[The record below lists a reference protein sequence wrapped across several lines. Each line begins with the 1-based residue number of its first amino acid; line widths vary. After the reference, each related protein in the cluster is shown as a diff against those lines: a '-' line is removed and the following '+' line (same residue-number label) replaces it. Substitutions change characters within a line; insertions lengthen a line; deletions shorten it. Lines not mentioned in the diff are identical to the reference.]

1 MPLVPS
7 STPLTHFR
15 LLSFDVYGT
24 LVDWE
29 TGIATA
35 LLASPHL
42 SSLPSS
48 HPFKTSRKALLKAFE
63 THERAIQAAHPNM
76 LYSAVL
82 GESYKQLVASLSTS
96 TPTPTSTSNDG
107 TKKTENDEAL
117 VATTAAAAAF
127 STSIASWPPFPDTL
141 AALHALSA
149 HCTLVPLT
157 NTSNALFAQT
167 RAHAL
172 AGAPFAAA
180 YTAED
185 VGSYKPALANF
196 EYLVARAQADFGV
209 SRDRILH
216 VAQSLW
222 HDHVPAARLGL
233 ESVWVDRGGA
243 MGGDEEG
250 EEVAGARYA
259 WRVRSL
265 GELAERVEEAFR
277 EEGGKGE
284 GV

>member
-15 LLSFDVYGT
+15 LISFDVYGT

-48 HPFKTSRKALLKAFE
+48 HPFKTSRKALLKAFG

-96 TPTPTSTSNDG
+96 NDST
-107 TKKTENDEAL
+107 KETENDDAL
-117 VATTAAAAAF
+117 VAAAAAAF
-127 STSIASWPPFPDTL
+127 STSTASWPAFPDTL

-149 HCTLVPLT
+149 RSTLVPLT

-167 RAHAL
+167 CARAL
-172 AGAPFAAA
+172 AGAPFAATVA
-180 YTAED
+180 ACTAED
-185 VGSYKPALANF
+185 VGCYKPALANF
-196 EYLVARAQADFGV
+196 EYLFARALADFGV
-209 SRDRILH
+209 PRERILH

-233 ESVWVDRGGA
+233 ESVWVDRGGV
-243 MGGDEEG
+243 MGGEEEG

-265 GELAERVEEAFR
+265 GELAEMVEEAFR

>member
-63 THERAIQAAHPNM
+63 THERAIQTAHPNM

-96 TPTPTSTSNDG
+96 TSTSNDT
-107 TKKTENDEAL
+107 TKETESDDAL
-117 VATTAAAAAF
+117 VAAAAAAF
-127 STSIASWPPFPDTL
+127 SSSIASWPAFPDTL

-149 HCTLVPLT
+149 RSTLVPLT

-167 RAHAL
+167 RARAL
-172 AGAPFAAA
+172 AGAPLAAA
-180 YTAED
+180 CTAED

-196 EYLVARAQADFGV
+196 EYLFARAEADFGV
-209 SRDRILH
+209 PRDRILH

-243 MGGDEEG
+243 MGGEG
-250 EEVAGARYA
+250 EEVVGARYA

-265 GELAERVEEAFR
+265 GELAERIEEAFR

-284 GV
+284 GEGEGEGV

>member
-63 THERAIQAAHPNM
+63 THERAIQTAHPNM

-96 TPTPTSTSNDG
+96 TSNDT
-107 TKKTENDEAL
+107 TKETESDDAL
-117 VATTAAAAAF
+117 VAAAAAAF
-127 STSIASWPPFPDTL
+127 STSIASWPAFPDTL
-141 AALHALSA
+141 AALHTLSTRS
-149 HCTLVPLT
+149 TLVPLT

-167 RAHAL
+167 RARAL
-172 AGAPFAAA
+172 AGAPLAAA
-180 YTAED
+180 CTAED

-196 EYLVARAQADFGV
+196 EYLFARAQADFGV
-209 SRDRILH
+209 PRDRILH

-233 ESVWVDRGGA
+233 ESVWVDRGGV
-243 MGGDEEG
+243 MGGEG

-265 GELAERVEEAFR
+265 GELAERIEEAFR

-284 GV
+284 GEGEGV

>member
-15 LLSFDVYGT
+15 LISFDVYGT

-29 TGIATA
+29 TGIASA

-63 THERAIQAAHPNM
+63 THERAIQTAHPNM

-96 TPTPTSTSNDG
+96 TSTSNDD
-107 TKKTENDEAL
+107 TKETENDDAL
-117 VATTAAAAAF
+117 VAAAAAF
-127 STSIASWPPFPDTL
+127 STSTASWPAFPDTL

-149 HCTLVPLT
+149 RSTLVPLT

-167 RAHAL
+167 CARA
-172 AGAPFAAA
+172 PAAC
-180 YTAED
+180 TAED

-196 EYLVARAQADFGV
+196 EYLFARARADFGV
-209 SRDRILH
+209 PRDRILD

-233 ESVWVDRGGA
+233 ESVWVDRGGV

-265 GELAERVEEAFR
+265 GELAEMVEEAFR

>member
-63 THERAIQAAHPNM
+63 THERAIQTAHPNM

-96 TPTPTSTSNDG
+96 TSTSNDT
-107 TKKTENDEAL
+107 TKETENNDAL
-117 VATTAAAAAF
+117 VAAAAAAF
-127 STSIASWPPFPDTL
+127 SSSIASWPAFPDTL

-149 HCTLVPLT
+149 RSTLVPLT

-167 RAHAL
+167 RARAL
-172 AGAPFAAA
+172 AGAPLAAA
-180 YTAED
+180 CTAED

-209 SRDRILH
+209 PGDRILR

-222 HDHVPAARLGL
+222 HDRVPAARLGL
-233 ESVWVDRGGA
+233 ESVWVDRGGV
-243 MGGDEEG
+243 MGGMRRG
-250 EEVAGARYA
+250 RR
-259 WRVRSL
+259 WL
-265 GELAERVEEAFR
+265 G
-277 EEGGKGE
+277 
-284 GV
+284 